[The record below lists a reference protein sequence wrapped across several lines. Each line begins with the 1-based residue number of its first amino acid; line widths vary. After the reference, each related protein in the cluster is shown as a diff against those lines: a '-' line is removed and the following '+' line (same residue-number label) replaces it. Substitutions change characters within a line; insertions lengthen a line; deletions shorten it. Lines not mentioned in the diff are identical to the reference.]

1 MNHRSITA
9 QHYINRETLVGCVI
23 NATLA
28 LFFATL
34 LFRQVQSVPLWGANG
49 IAMDLVMTVFI
60 LTFFGGLA
68 ISLVTRQRLRS
79 GHVQPWRPANQAS
92 AALILASFN
101 VVSRILIV
109 AFAMTIAI
117 VPTTWLALMVL
128 KIDSLSF
135 WTFVGFKTVYAPTIS
150 AMSAPWILK
159 AALVDPTHTR

>member
-9 QHYINRETLVGCVI
+9 QHYIKRETLVGCVI

-28 LFFATL
+28 LFFAAL
-34 LFRQVQSVPLWGANG
+34 LFQQVQSVPLWGANG

-68 ISLVTRQRLRS
+68 ISLITRQRLRR
-79 GHVQPWRPANQAS
+79 GHVQPWRPAKAS
-92 AALILASFN
+92 TALILASFN

-117 VPTTWLALMVL
+117 VPATWLVLVVL

-135 WTFVGFKTVYAPTIS
+135 WTFVGFKMVYASTIG